1 MKPNG
6 ASKLGDFEVN
16 IVPNFELEISMH
28 VVYVALL
35 SALCNSH
42 ILSHWATPSLAS
54 FIFAGPKNDLSH
66 TSDHISEV
74 LHFLPYK
81 APNGDILRLA

>member
-6 ASKLGDFEVN
+6 ASKSGDFEVN
-16 IVPNFELEISMH
+16 VVPNFELEISMH

-35 SALCNSH
+35 LALCNSQ
-42 ILSHWATPSLAS
+42 ILSHWVTPLGS
-54 FIFAGPKNDLSH
+54 FIFAGPKNDLSR

-81 APNGDILRLA
+81 APNGDILRLAW